1 MVKWEVIPRPKDQG
15 GLGILDTNF
24 MNECLLAKWIW
35 KIVQGSEHMW
45 YKLVKVEYMP
55 KDNFFLSKI
64 RGVSQF

>member
-1 MVKWEVIPRPKDQG
+1 MVKWEVITRPKDQG
-15 GLGILDTNF
+15 GLGILHTNF
-24 MNECLLAKWIW
+24 MNECLFAKWTW

-45 YKLVKVEYMP
+45 YKLVKAKYMS